1 MKDVIIN
8 AVPCTTWNW
17 LKMNKDVIT
26 VEASFEEHKAEV
38 SDLPKG
44 FSISTVKDFQ
54 KPLPQIFSGICNVA
68 TAKAKD
74 NRRQDGTFIEKAELK
89 ADASAVALNE
99 ADHPVQKLINEVVP
113 NPQLVTIE
121 GKQDKPLVLHFDFSK
136 PSVAAQYI
144 YAKENSEATVVIV
157 TKGSAPA
164 SVIQT
169 KIYAEEYAK
178 IHVAKVQL
186 MDNGATLIDDTG
198 FTCADNAN
206 AQFTQIELGGLH
218 NDSGLNVTLN
228 GYQSNFKSHVAYLCS
243 GDQFLDMNHIVN
255 HYGKKSECNMQV
267 NGTLKDNAVKTYR
280 GTIDFKNGCSG
291 SKGNEMEESLVLSPK
306 VVNKSLP
313 NILCD
318 EEDVE
323 GEHGAT
329 IGRLASDILFYMQS
343 RGISEK
349 EAEKLMSRA
358 KIQAAADLIPDEAT
372 KNLITEYL
380 DR

>member
-26 VEASFEEHKAEV
+26 VEASFEEATAKI

-44 FSISTVKDFQ
+44 VTESIHQVA
-54 KPLPQIFSGICNVA
+54 SGICNVA
-68 TAKAKD
+68 TPKAKD

-89 ADASAVALNE
+89 AAASAVALKE

-113 NPQLVTIE
+113 NPQMITIE
-121 GKQDKPLVLHFDFSK
+121 GKLEAPVILNFDFTK

-144 YAKENSEATVVIV
+144 HAKENSEATIVIV
-157 TKGSAPA
+157 MKGSAPV

-169 KIYAEEYAK
+169 KVYAEAYSK
-178 IHVAKVQL
+178 IHIAKVQL
-186 MDNGATLIDDTG
+186 MDNDATLLDDTG

-228 GYQSNFKSHVAYLCS
+228 GYQSSFKSHVAYLCS

-343 RGISEK
+343 RGISEE

-358 KIQAAADLIPDEAT
+358 KIQTAADLIPDEKT
-372 KNLITEYL
+372 RNLITEYL
-380 DR
+380 DK

>member
-17 LKMNKDVIT
+17 LKMNKDVMSL
-26 VEASFEEHKAEV
+26 EASFEEITPKI
-38 SDLPKG
+38 SDLQKG
-44 FSISTVKDFQ
+44 ITVSSAKDAPNAFT
-54 KPLPQIFSGICNVA
+54 QIASGICNVA
-68 TAKAKD
+68 TPKAKD
-74 NRRQDGTFIEKAELK
+74 NRRQDGTFFEKSELK
-89 ADASAVALNE
+89 TTSSNAAE
-99 ADHPVQKLINEVVP
+99 HPVQKLIDEVIP
-113 NPQLVTIE
+113 NPQLITIE
-121 GKQDKPLVLHFDFSK
+121 GKQNTPVVLNFDFTK
-136 PSVAAQYI
+136 PSVASQYI
-144 YAKENSEATVVIV
+144 YAKENSEATVIIV
-157 TKGSAPA
+157 MKGNAPA

-169 KIYAEEYAK
+169 RIYAEDYAK
-178 IHVAKVQL
+178 IHIAKVQL
-186 MDNGATLIDDTG
+186 MDDSATLLDDTG
-198 FTCADNAN
+198 IYCCDNAN

-228 GYQSNFKSHVAYLCS
+228 GYQSNFKSHVAYLCT
-243 GDQFLDMNHIVN
+243 DNQFLDMNHIVN
-255 HYGKKSECNMQV
+255 HYGKKTECNMQV
-267 NGTLKDNAVKTYR
+267 NGTLKGNAVKTYR

-343 RGISEK
+343 RGISEE

-358 KIQAAADLIPDEAT
+358 KIQAAADLIPDEKT
-372 KNLITEYL
+372 RDLITEYL
-380 DR
+380 DK

>member
-17 LKMNKDVIT
+17 LKMNKDEIT
-26 VEASFEEHKAEV
+26 IEAKFEEAKAKT
-38 SDLPKG
+38 STLPKG
-44 FSISTVKDFQ
+44 VAVSTVKDSSISIS
-54 KPLPQIFSGICNVA
+54 KIFSGICNVA
-68 TAKAKD
+68 TPKAKD
-74 NRRQDGTFIEKAELK
+74 NRRQDGTFIEKADLK
-89 ADASAVALNE
+89 PVVSNP
-99 ADHPVQKLINEVVP
+99 ADHPVQKLINEVVS
-113 NPQLVTIE
+113 NPQVITIN
-121 GKQDKPLVLHFDFSK
+121 GKVEEPVVLNFDFTN
-136 PSVAAQYI
+136 PSVASQLI

-157 TKGSAPA
+157 MKGNASA

-169 KIYAEEYAK
+169 KVYAEDYAK
-178 IHVAKVQL
+178 IHIAKVQL
-186 MDNGATLIDDTG
+186 MDKDAVLLDDTG
-198 FTCADNAN
+198 ITCGDNAH

-228 GYQSNFKSHVAYLCS
+228 GYQSSFKSNVAYLCS

-255 HYGKKSECNMQV
+255 HYGKKTECNMKV

-280 GTIDFKNGCSG
+280 GTIDFKNGCAG

-343 RGISEK
+343 RGISEE

-358 KIQAAADLIPDEAT
+358 KVQAAADLIPDEAT
-372 KNLITEYL
+372 RNLISEYL
-380 DR
+380 DK